1 MPGPL
6 DRIDDP
12 ALWRRWRSAGAAGAP
27 AAEPDPVLLAA
38 YAEDRLSP
46 EAAEAIEDWLA
57 ANPAAIQDI
66 LTARR
71 AQDAPLPGAPQ
82 ATVARATALVG
93 SGTADVLPF
102 RRPTQRSWRL
112 AANWSA
118 MAASILVA
126 CFMGVAMGHA
136 TYTVLA
142 SGSVDSLGQDLI
154 DPPMGYLSNFDEDSS
169 T

>member
-12 ALWRRWRSAGAAGAP
+12 ALWRRWRSAGAAGVA
-27 AAEPDPVLLAA
+27 AAEPDPALLAA
-38 YAEDRLSP
+38 YAEGRLR
-46 EAAEAIEDWLA
+46 EDAAEAIEDWLA
-57 ANPAAIQDI
+57 ANPATIQDI
-66 LTARR
+66 LAARR
-71 AQDAPLPGAPQ
+71 AQDAPLPAAPV
-82 ATVARATALVG
+82 AIIARATALIG
-93 SGTADVLPF
+93 SGGAEVLPF
-102 RRPTQRSWRL
+102 RRPAQRSWRV

-126 CFMGVAMGHA
+126 CYMGVAMGHA